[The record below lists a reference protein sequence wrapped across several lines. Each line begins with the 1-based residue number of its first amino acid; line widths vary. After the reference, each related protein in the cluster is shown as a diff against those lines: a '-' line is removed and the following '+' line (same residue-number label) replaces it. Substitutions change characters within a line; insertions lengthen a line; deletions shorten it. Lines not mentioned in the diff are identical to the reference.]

1 LKIFHSAFFY
11 VVEIVYIYT
20 IVKDKEIMTVQI
32 NFKPLVLAIL
42 TLIIAVMTVNGTTQ
56 QVIPFA
62 DPLNEMFF
70 AFGSFMVSIFSLTA
84 SFSKI
89 DK

>member
-1 LKIFHSAFFY
+1 
-11 VVEIVYIYT
+11 VEIVYIYT

-56 QVIPFA
+56 QFIPFA
-62 DPLNEMFF
+62 DPLNEMIF
-70 AFGSFMVSIFSLTA
+70 AAGAFTASIFSLAA

>member
-1 LKIFHSAFFY
+1 
-11 VVEIVYIYT
+11 
-20 IVKDKEIMTVQI
+20 MTVQI

-62 DPLNEMFF
+62 DPLNEMAF
-70 AFGSFMVSIFSLTA
+70 AFLAFIVSIFSFTA